1 MMVMTGLQFF
11 YPPRIYK
18 TSFFSALTRTT
29 FRFEKLASSL
39 KVSDDELEMKKSP
52 KQFFGRSILGPMNLE
67 PNFGAEKVSGL
78 KF

>member
-1 MMVMTGLQFF
+1 MKRHLL
-11 YPPRIYK
+11 
-18 TSFFSALTRTT
+18 FFSALTRTT

-67 PNFGAEKVSGL
+67 HNLEPKKCPG
-78 KF
+78 